1 MLLSVPLFYRL
12 QAFTTNL
19 AQEMEKLNRPVRL
32 HVAKGEAGKTCNA
45 KTIVKHVDCRWLLLN
60 GFCLDN
66 HMTIIC
72 SHSWITSFPW
82 RSKFYI
88 VSCSFLYPSTLHTFQ
103 AETQSEPLH
112 PRSIRRSICFTSNT
126 RTLGPTSA
134 RAREKLC
141 IPSKGSKI
149 ILWNHSICGE
159 ILMETWHCP
168 ANPAASSSFSNGR

>member
-1 MLLSVPLFYRL
+1 M
-12 QAFTTNL
+12 
-19 AQEMEKLNRPVRL
+19 
-32 HVAKGEAGKTCNA
+32 
-45 KTIVKHVDCRWLLLN
+45 IVVEWLLLGQSHDDHMQSQLDHKLSMAIQILHCLTN
-60 GFCLDN
+60 LKHWMQKKASRNVFCRLAQGACKVFVPKY
-66 HMTIIC
+66 HGGRCTWSTHGYGATYTS
-72 SHSWITSFPW
+72 SH
-82 RSKFYI
+82 I

-149 ILWNHSICGE
+149 ILWNHSICRE